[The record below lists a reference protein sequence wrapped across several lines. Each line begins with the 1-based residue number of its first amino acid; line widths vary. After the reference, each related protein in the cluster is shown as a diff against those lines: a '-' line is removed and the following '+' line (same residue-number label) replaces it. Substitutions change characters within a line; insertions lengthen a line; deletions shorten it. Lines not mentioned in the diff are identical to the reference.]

1 MTDDNLINL
10 RSDTF
15 TRPGPG
21 MYEAMASAPVGDDV
35 YGEDESVNAL
45 EARTSELLGK
55 PAGLFLSSATQA
67 NLVAMLVHCGRG
79 EEVLLGE
86 EYHIFQDEAGGAS
99 TLGGV
104 VVHPL
109 PTNETGGLSIEQV
122 VAAIKADDF
131 HNPIT
136 RLLSLENTV
145 SGHLQDPEYH
155 RLLAQ
160 TVRERGLNVHLD
172 GARLMN
178 AAVALGMP
186 AADICAPFDSVM
198 LCLSKGLGAPVG
210 AMLCGQTEFIRKARR
225 LRKMLGGGMRQAGII
240 AACGI
245 YALDNNVE
253 RLAQDHANARRLAE
267 GIAGIDNLGVECAT
281 NMVFIRPASADHEA
295 LREFLQQR
303 QILFGDQRP
312 AMRLVTH
319 LDVSAEQIERV
330 IAEIHNYYQ
339 TSPNFSPG

>member
-1 MTDDNLINL
+1 MTDDNIINL

-15 TRPGPG
+15 TRPGVG
-21 MYEAMASAPVGDDV
+21 MYEAMAAAPVGDDV
-35 YGEDESVNAL
+35 YGEDSTVNAL
-45 EARTSELLGK
+45 EVMASELLGK
-55 PAGLFLSSATQA
+55 QAGLFLSSATQA
-67 NLVAMLVHCGRG
+67 NLVAVLVHCGRG

-86 EYHIFQDEAGGAS
+86 EYHIFQHEAGGAS
-99 TLGGV
+99 ALGGV

-109 PTNETGGLSIEQV
+109 PTNATGGLSIEQV
-122 VAAIKADDF
+122 VSAIKADDF

-145 SGHLQDPEYH
+145 SGHLQDPEHH
-155 RLLAQ
+155 RLLAE
-160 TVRERGLNVHLD
+160 TVRDRGLKVHLD

-178 AAVALGMP
+178 AAVALGIP
-186 AADICAPFDSVM
+186 AANICAPFDSAM

-210 AMLCGQTEFIRKARR
+210 AMLCGQAEFIRKARR

-267 GIAGIDNLGVECAT
+267 GISGIDNLDVEVAT
-281 NMVFIRPASADHEA
+281 NMVFIRPAPEDHEP
-295 LREFLQQR
+295 LREFLAAR

-312 AMRLVTH
+312 TMRLVTH
-319 LDVSAEQIERV
+319 LDIGARDIERV
-330 IAEIHNYYQ
+330 VAEIENY
-339 TSPNFSPG
+339 FEHRA

>member
-1 MTDDNLINL
+1 
-10 RSDTF
+10 
-15 TRPGPG
+15 
-21 MYEAMASAPVGDDV
+21 
-35 YGEDESVNAL
+35 
-45 EARTSELLGK
+45 
-55 PAGLFLSSATQA
+55 
-67 NLVAMLVHCGRG
+67 MLVHCGRG

-210 AMLCGQTEFIRKARR
+210 AMLCGQAEFIRKARR

-281 NMVFIRPASADHEA
+281 NMVFIRPVSADHEA
-295 LREFLQQR
+295 LREFLRQR
-303 QILFGDQRP
+303 QILLGDQRP

-339 TSPNFSPG
+339 TSPHFSPG

>member
-1 MTDDNLINL
+1 MNKDKSVDL

-15 TRPGPG
+15 TRPGAG

-45 EARTSELLGK
+45 EARACALLGK

-86 EYHIFQDEAGGAS
+86 EYHVYQDEAGGAS
-99 TLGGV
+99 ALGGV

-109 PTNETGGLSIEQV
+109 LTDAAGGLSVEQV
-122 VAAIKADDF
+122 DAAIKDDDI

-145 SGHLQDPEYH
+145 SGQVQDPAQH
-155 RLLAQ
+155 GLLAGA
-160 TVRERGLNVHLD
+160 VRKRGLNVHLD

-186 AADICAPFDSVM
+186 AADVCVTFDSVM

-210 AMLCGQTEFIRKARR
+210 AMLCGQPEFIDRARR
-225 LRKMLGGGMRQAGII
+225 LRKMLGGGMRQAGVI

-245 YALDNNVE
+245 YALDNNIE
-253 RLAQDHANARRLAE
+253 RLAEDHENARRLA
-267 GIAGIDNLGVECAT
+267 AGISAIENLGVKAAT
-281 NMVFIRPASADHEA
+281 NMVFIEPSAEDHEP
-295 LREFLQQR
+295 LREFLAAR
-303 QILFGDQRP
+303 QILIGNQQA

-319 LDVSAEQIERV
+319 LDISADDIERV
-330 IAEIHNYYQ
+330 VTTIKAYYGQ
-339 TSPNFSPG
+339 SGR

>member
-1 MTDDNLINL
+1 MTGDNLINL

-35 YGEDESVNAL
+35 YGEDETVNAL
-45 EARTSELLGK
+45 EARASELLGK

-109 PTNETGGLSIEQV
+109 KTDATGGLSIEQV

-131 HNPIT
+131 HKPIT

-145 SGHLQDPEYH
+145 SGHLQDPEHH

-160 TVRERGLNVHLD
+160 TVRDLGLNVHLD

-186 AADICAPFDSVM
+186 AADLCAPFDSVM
-198 LCLSKGLGAPVG
+198 LCISKGLGAPVG
-210 AMLCGQTEFIRKARR
+210 AMLCGQAEFIRKARR

-253 RLAQDHANARRLAE
+253 RLAEDHANARRLAE
-267 GIAGIDNLGVECAT
+267 GIAGIDKLGVEVTT
-281 NMVFIRPASADHEA
+281 NMVFIRPAAGDHEP
-295 LREFLQQR
+295 LRNFLADR
-303 QILFGDQRP
+303 QILVGDQRP
-312 AMRLVTH
+312 TMRLVTH
-319 LDVSAEQIERV
+319 LDISADDIERV
-330 IAEIHNYYQ
+330 ISTIKIYYEQ
-339 TSPNFSPG
+339 SGR